1 MFCCFRCFSLVY
13 CLVAFF
19 DRMDEKIHIRTI
31 LVWIFSPITALY
43 IGLRWVVRKIFG
55 QCNF

>member
-31 LVWIFSPITALY
+31 LAHYCPIYRVAVGSEKDFWTM
-43 IGLRWVVRKIFG
+43 
-55 QCNF
+55 